1 MIDIRTTWDGIT
13 PEDLTGFF
21 VGWPTHPDPKTHL
34 RILRGSFAVSLA
46 VDSETDAVVGFATAI
61 SDGVIS
67 AYIPLLEVLPEYQ
80 KQGIGKQLVEALL
93 GQLEPLYMIDLVC
106 DPALEAWYRP
116 LGFTALTGMAKRNYG
131 NQTGVPD

>member
-67 AYIPLLEVLPEYQ
+67 AYIPLLEVLPDYQ

-116 LGFTALTGMAKRNYG
+116 LGFTALTGMAKRNYD